1 MASQSSTKEGARNQ
15 LERAVDETL
24 QVVKRLRKGAR
35 INVILFDSNAR
46 PWKRRLV
53 KVTRR
58 SIADLIRFLEAQRP
72 SGGTNIYD
80 PLETA
85 VLTRGVEAVY
95 LLSDGMPG
103 SGKFVRDEDILRE
116 IGRINKKRRVEIHC
130 VALGYA
136 TPLLRKLADGNHGTF
151 VSK

>member
-103 SGKFVRDEDILRE
+103 SGKFVRDEDI
-116 IGRINKKRRVEIHC
+116 RRVEIHC